1 MVSPTTIASDEVRQC
16 LVKEIAYLWI
26 TILEAPGRSITR
38 RLMGKVY
45 IKGKHSLR
53 KELASS
59 VVVVTDH
66 N

>member
-1 MVSPTTIASDEVRQC
+1 MVSPTIIASDEVRQC

-26 TILEAPGRSITR
+26 TTRSTR
-38 RLMGKVY
+38 KEYHKKAKGKEY

-59 VVVVTDH
+59 VVVITDH